1 MFLNI
6 VLHNQTKSKK
16 YGQMKSEKTRHRAQ
30 KYLSTL
36 VPVSWEKKLC
46 MINLFLGVYIL
57 PKNCT
62 ACLLQH
68 VKASG
73 R

>member
-1 MFLNI
+1 MVKL
-6 VLHNQTKSKK
+6 
-16 YGQMKSEKTRHRAQ
+16 GQRTRDI
-30 KYLSTL
+30 
-36 VPVSWEKKLC
+36 VPVSPEKKLC